1 MNQDEVMGVF
11 EMLSLS
17 QGLYGRILREVDRLN
32 EGEKEEFLKMFEGCK
47 TPLDVI
53 LLVEE

>member
-17 QGLYGRILREVDRLN
+17 QGLYGRVLREVDRLN
-32 EGEKEEFLKMFEGCK
+32 EGEKEEFFKMFEGCK
-47 TPLDVI
+47 TSLDVI